1 MTDFSNATEG
11 FVRRV
16 RAFSGGRFGVGAWRK
31 GRMERDQKKPG
42 RRVVPSPGETA
53 PPAPRPRERRP
64 FTRLLL
70 ADRAS
75 HEDRA
80 GLFTRLTHNV
90 TVTWH
95 GGACSAGSSV
105 DREQG
110 SGTRRDKGLEGAPAA
125 SSWIVAG
132 RREWG
137 DLQASR
143 WDSWAGGP
151 RRDGQT
157 RPGDSERCRTRWAD
171 ALGGHP
177 VPAAGGRSCALFRG
191 AGKGIQP
198 EVRTTAAEPFGQW
211 GTLTNDPLHNP

>member
-1 MTDFSNATEG
+1 MG
-11 FVRRV
+11 WGR
-16 RAFSGGRFGVGAWRK
+16 GGRGGWSETRRNRVGGWYL
-31 GRMERDQKKPG
+31 
-42 RRVVPSPGETA
+42 RRARQRPP

-132 RREWG
+132 RREWVICRLLAG
-137 DLQASR
+137 TAGPAGPGETGRRARGTVSGAGRAGRMHSGGIRYQLPVEGRVPCSEAQGRASSQKLEPQQQSPL
-143 WDSWAGGP
+143 DN
-151 RRDGQT
+151 
-157 RPGDSERCRTRWAD
+157 
-171 ALGGHP
+171 GGH
-177 VPAAGGRSCALFRG
+177 
-191 AGKGIQP
+191 
-198 EVRTTAAEPFGQW
+198 
-211 GTLTNDPLHNP
+211 

>member
-1 MTDFSNATEG
+1 ML
-11 FVRRV
+11 RRV
-16 RAFSGGRFGVGAWRK
+16 SFREYVRFREVALGWGRGGRGGWSETRRNRVG
-31 GRMERDQKKPG
+31 GSYL
-42 RRVVPSPGETA
+42 RRA
-53 PPAPRPRERRP
+53 RQRPPPLVPRPRERRP

-70 ADRAS
+70 ADRSS
-75 HEDRA
+75 HEDHA

-177 VPAAGGRSCALFRG
+177 VPAAGGRSRALFRG